1 MPTITCS
8 GPGPHLPASGIIG
21 TSSVAVTNA
30 RCSAAPC
37 APPPPP
43 PPPPDERSA
52 LAAATRLLIAP
63 TVRTLDAQPALAEL
77 APLFPEW
84 RPGEAVKVADFRTF
98 GGAVFECVQAHTTQF
113 EPPVVPALWKQYRA
127 PGAQWVQP
135 LGSSDSYPVGA
146 IVTDAGK
153 TWRSVNAA
161 NVWRPP
167 TQWVEVTP

>member
-1 MPTITCS
+1 MTQ
-8 GPGPHLPASGIIG
+8 
-21 TSSVAVTNA
+21 
-30 RCSAAPC
+30 
-37 APPPPP
+37 
-43 PPPPDERSA
+43 A
-52 LAAATRLLIAP
+52 LAAEAAEAAKPASPSEQTALVAATRILIAP

-77 APLFPEW
+77 APLFPAW
-84 RPGEAVKVADFRTF
+84 RAGEAVKVADFRTF
-98 GGAVFECVQAHTTQF
+98 NGAIFECVQAHTTQF

-135 LGSSDSYPVGA
+135 LGSSDAYPVGA

-153 TWRSVNAA
+153 TWRSINAA